1 MLRMRALLRF
11 ASAAASL
18 LALASCGAAPKP
30 EAQTPQN
37 NAVVRSVT
45 TMTGSTD
52 RARDAAAA
60 MNQRSAESAAAANA
74 LQ

>member
-1 MLRMRALLRF
+1 MIRMRALMLVG
-11 ASAAASL
+11 AGVLSL
-18 LALASCGAAPKP
+18 LALSACGQGPKP
-30 EAQTPQN
+30 EAQTPKN

-52 RARDAAAA
+52 RARDAAGA